1 MLRHTLLKLKLKY
14 KSFNYSKHLMV
25 SSIPEDDINQVLNA
39 EKPYEFRK
47 TKFDSIIFFL
57 MNSHS
62 NELQKLEKEYSNELR
77 GAEKELRGVEKKK
90 AEVEKELLKEK
101 STIEKEKAQVEI
113 KLKDELRGVEKE
125 LLKEKSTVEKLT
137 INLLQLRGKLNVR
150 GALEYCRAKI
160 LGSKV
165 YFRFEEPFDKALKE
179 LEKNEEFIKV
189 LKKKCEESKV
199 REKDVVNCLG
209 GLYHNASKEF
219 HGHDFDAVE
228 IVKKSWTENEIIALA
243 SIFTLCEVRYIVL
256 DEFGQPVNPCP

>member
-1 MLRHTLLKLKLKY
+1 MI
-14 KSFNYSKHLMV
+14 

-39 EKPYEFRK
+39 EKPHEFRK

-62 NELQKLEKEYSNELR
+62 NELRELEKEYSNELR
-77 GAEKELRGVEKKK
+77 RAEKELRGVEKEK
-90 AEVEKELLKEK
+90 AEELRGVEKELRGV
-101 STIEKEKAQVEI
+101 EKEKAEIEI

-125 LLKEKSTVEKLT
+125 KAGVKEELLKEKSTVEKLT
-137 INLLQLRGKLNVR
+137 IDLLQSRGKLNVR

-160 LGSKV
+160 LGSNV

-189 LKKKCEESKV
+189 LKKKCEESKM
-199 REKDVVNCLG
+199 REKDVIHCLG
-209 GLYHNASKEF
+209 GLYHNAFKEF
-219 HGHDFDAVE
+219 HGHNFDAVE

-256 DEFGQPVNPCP
+256 DEFGQLVNPCP